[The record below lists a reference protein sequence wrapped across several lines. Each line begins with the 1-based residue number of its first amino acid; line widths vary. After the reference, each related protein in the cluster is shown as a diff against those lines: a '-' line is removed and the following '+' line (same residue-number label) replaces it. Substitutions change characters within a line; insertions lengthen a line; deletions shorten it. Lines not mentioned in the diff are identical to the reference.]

1 MTLTDKTAVVFGCN
15 GLISQMIC
23 KKLSQE
29 GFNLVVT
36 DLKKNKAEIITKE
49 MKNAI
54 ALGVDVRSE
63 NEIKTTIQTALQKYT
78 TIDVVVNCSRIALFK
93 EAVELTEQEWDT
105 IVDFNT
111 KSMYYIAK
119 AVLPTMIDKNAGII
133 IGMTSKAA
141 ISGPANLSAY
151 SASMNASIGFL
162 RSLSCEVRNN
172 NIRVNALC
180 PGFIEHEELTLGA
193 ELTKNELPDQG
204 IYIQFSPLINV
215 ANEPEALA
223 NMVAFLASKHGQF
236 ITGQAYS
243 LWDDDMTYY
252 RNLGQMAEF

>member
-1 MTLTDKTAVVFGCN
+1 MELSDKTAIVFGCN
-15 GLISQMIC
+15 GRIAQTIC
-23 KKLSQE
+23 KKLYHD
-29 GFNLVVT
+29 GYNLVVT
-36 DLKKNKAEIITKE
+36 DLKREQADATTSK
-49 MKNAI
+49 MKNITAI
-54 ALGVDVRSE
+54 GVDVRSE
-63 NEIKTTIQTALQKYT
+63 NDIKEAVQIAIKKYNK
-78 TIDVVVNCSRIALFK
+78 INLVVNCSRIALFK
-93 EAVELTEQEWDT
+93 EALELTEHEWDT
-105 IVDFNT
+105 IIDFNT

-119 AVLPTMIDKNAGII
+119 AVLNTMIDNNTGII
-133 IGMTSKAA
+133 IGMTSKTAS
-141 ISGPANLSAY
+141 SGPANLSAY

-180 PGFIEHEELTLGA
+180 PGYIEHEELVLGA
-193 ELTKNELPDQG
+193 ELTQNEPPDEG

-223 NMVAFLASKHGQF
+223 NMIAFLASKQGEF

-252 RNLGQMAEF
+252 RNLGQIAEF